1 VTLPLFL
8 AKADAKLYTCGSHYT
23 LDVGSNPDMSDED
36 QLLEAE
42 KMTRT
47 LLESHFKGRASFPTI
62 SAQRR
67 TSKDDESP
75 FVQIMVVFDGDT
87 EIIDDPIWYN
97 YDWHAQVDDLFEDDW
112 LVLYRLDKVK
122 YTPKDRK
129 YLDRRIRELSNRI
142 WQA

>member
-1 VTLPLFL
+1 
-8 AKADAKLYTCGSHYT
+8 
-23 LDVGSNPDMSDED
+23 MSDED

-129 YLDRRIRELSNRI
+129 YLDRRIRALSNRI